1 MTVAVVSAQEEVE
14 EFLRTL
20 KAVLMS
26 PGFDVER
33 DLVLVAA
40 PYGGAAAGRKRG
52 LNGGLNASL
61 QRGFRGKDW
70 VYPLM
75 GLEAGVYLQTLWEE
89 RDSPQPFWA
98 FVKATGTHD
107 RCLRFRIRDRK
118 GGRLLGVQLNLLRFP
133 FLRRLPYARVA
144 DL

>member
-1 MTVAVVSAQEEVE
+1 MAVAVVSAQEEVE

-26 PGFDVER
+26 PGFDAEC
-33 DLVLVAA
+33 DLVLAAA
-40 PYGGAAAGRKRG
+40 PYGRAAGRKRG
-52 LNGGLNASL
+52 PNASL
-61 QRGFRGKDW
+61 QNGFKGKDW

-75 GLEAGVYLQTLWEE
+75 GLEAEVYLQTLWEE
-89 RDSPQPFWA
+89 SDSPQLFWT

-118 GGRLLGVQLNLLRFP
+118 GGRLLGVQLEIVRFP
-133 FLRRLPYARVA
+133 FLRRLPYARAA